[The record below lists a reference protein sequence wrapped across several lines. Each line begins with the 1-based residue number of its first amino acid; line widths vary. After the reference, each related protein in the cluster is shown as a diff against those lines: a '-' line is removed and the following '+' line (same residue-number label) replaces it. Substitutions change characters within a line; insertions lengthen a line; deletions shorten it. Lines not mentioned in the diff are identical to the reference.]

1 MTDHFLMAEK
11 LLADTAELDPTLPFV
26 QHKVTRAGVHAQLAT
41 VQAFL
46 GDSCECGENDRDE
59 KLVAFL
65 RQVTLTPKEIFL

>member
-11 LLADTAELDPTLPFV
+11 LLSDTAELDPTLPFV

-46 GDSCECGENDRDE
+46 GNCECATATDYPLPWPQE
-59 KLVAFL
+59 
-65 RQVTLTPKEIFL
+65 VTVTPKESYL

>member
-1 MTDHFLMAEK
+1 MSDHFMLAEK

-46 GDSCECGENDRDE
+46 NSCDCGMGNDYPLPWKPE
-59 KLVAFL
+59 VTVTANEEFL
-65 RQVTLTPKEIFL
+65 